1 MNAFTTCLLLATI
14 TKIGYC
20 QTTYNQP
27 FLEGSWQYVY
37 HYATPDTNE
46 LSFEKHYLTE
56 YQFDRS
62 GTYKLNY
69 YNLTTI
75 NHDTCFRGSATGFY
89 KLSKRG
95 DLKIKEYPE
104 GFVPNHNGLHNLIG
118 KMSARTIYLND
129 VIVGRDSM
137 VEQYYDK
144 YSDFTYFKKLNQP
157 IQVTQNGLDS
167 CAYKNFFQEVIIL
180 PPQKHPINK
189 DLFLIN
195 ALDTNKRVYVPE
207 FTYIEF
213 SHDILQPDSNYNHKF
228 IWGTG
233 VIDTLRHDS
242 LDVEMDFIKTTM
254 LNDCTYERL
263 ITTSE
268 IQTEEDKFFAA
279 TFDLH
284 NKTTF
289 VIESPTSMAM
299 QGISNFGMLA
309 GGVTAAIIAPLIS
322 INYKSGEFNEK
333 KYYRVA
339 GYSLSVAII
348 CIPIHFVFAPKSYS
362 IIPTGTQPA
371 KNKWYLSY

>member
-1 MNAFTTCLLLATI
+1 MNAITTCLLLATI
-14 TKIGYC
+14 AKIGYS

-37 HYATPDTNE
+37 HYTTPDSNE
-46 LSFEKHYLTE
+46 LNYEKYYLTE
-56 YQFDRS
+56 YQFDKS
-62 GTYKLNY
+62 GAYKSKYFNVSE
-69 YNLTTI
+69 I
-75 NHDTCFRGSATGFY
+75 HHDTCLRASSSGIY
-89 KLSKRG
+89 KLSQKG
-95 DLKIKEYPE
+95 HLKIKEYKE
-104 GFVPNHNGLHNLIG
+104 GYVPNNKVLHDLYG
-118 KMSARTIYLND
+118 KLTAKTIYLAD
-129 VIVGRDSM
+129 VLVKTDSV
-137 VEQYYDK
+137 VERNNYGE
-144 YSDFTYFKKLNQP
+144 SDFTYFKKLNHP

-167 CAYKNFFQEVIIL
+167 CAYKNFFHEVVNL
-180 PPQKHPINK
+180 PPQKYPINK
-189 DLFLIN
+189 DLYLIN
-195 ALDTNKRVYVPE
+195 SLDSNKREYVPE
-207 FTYIEF
+207 YTYIEF
-213 SHDILQPDSNYNHKF
+213 SHDVLQPDSNYNHKF

-233 VIDTLRHDS
+233 VIDSLRQNN
-242 LDVEMDFIKTTM
+242 LDVELDFIKTTM

-284 NKTTF
+284 NETTF
-289 VIESPTSMAM
+289 VIASPTSMSI

-309 GGVTAAIIAPLIS
+309 GGVAAAIIAPLIS

-339 GYSLSVAII
+339 GYGLSVAII

-362 IIPTGTQPA
+362 IIPTDTKPT